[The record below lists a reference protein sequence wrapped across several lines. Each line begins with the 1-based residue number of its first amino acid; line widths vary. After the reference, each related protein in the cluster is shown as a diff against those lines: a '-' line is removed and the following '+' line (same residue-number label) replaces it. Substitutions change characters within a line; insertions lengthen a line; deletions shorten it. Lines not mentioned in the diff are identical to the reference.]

1 MLSVK
6 LQIFLGIVT
15 FFYFVIVL
23 NAVRKDKMP
32 IKSSILWFLFGILM
46 VIFIL
51 FPKMLIDIS
60 SMVGIKTISNL
71 VLFAGVM
78 CLLILSFD
86 LYRINNI
93 EKKKNIA
100 LTQEIGIIKN
110 ELNQKK

>member
-32 IKSSILWFLFGILM
+32 IKSSILWFLFGVLM
-46 VIFIL
+46 VVFIL
-51 FPKMLIDIS
+51 FPKMLIDVS

-93 EKKKNIA
+93 EKKKNIV